1 MTVITY
7 KWTVDRY
14 HQAVE
19 AGIFNAQPLE
29 LLNGELIEMSPE
41 GISHAALSS
50 DAGDYFRELLGLRA
64 KIREGKPI
72 TLPNNSEPE
81 PDIAV
86 LYQVGLNTHN

>member
-50 DAGDYFRELLGLRA
+50 DLETTFANYWASAPKFGRVNQLLSLTTRSLNL
-64 KIREGKPI
+64 I
-72 TLPNNSEPE
+72 S
-81 PDIAV
+81 
-86 LYQVGLNTHN
+86 LY